1 VLPGPV
7 VDVSDCAATAEIDV
21 GAGAD
26 EEVGCGDDIGDR
38 GVARVVLCEPDCD
51 GDVVGRAPECDG
63 KEAVETEEKLGAAIV
78 VRWGG
83 ISDGCA
89 EKRRD

>member
-1 VLPGPV
+1 MLPGPV